1 MEKHSRRPVFG
12 AVPMIFLLLLT
23 LLCIVVFRSNI
34 APFDQWKQQ
43 LSNWSGLGIDDREHL
58 SFLLR
63 RLTRGE
69 EQTRLEATGLAC
81 HSDRDTDVCVTNGP
95 VRIDTRTLK
104 VYAPFSH
111 GMPQSKHTIR
121 PYARKRDQIAMS
133 YISPVQILQGNIT
146 PPACHYNHNDPAI
159 VFSSGGYSG
168 NMFHGINDVIIPL
181 FITSRHFQSRLHFVV
196 TNFRPSF
203 LKYNRVLSHLSENE
217 AIHSSFLNGSVHCF
231 PGAVVGLRYHGNLAL
246 NASDV
251 PGGYS
256 MPDFKKFLREA
267 YNMKTV
273 NVSEMEKPVLILV
286 SRTTSRVFLN
296 EDEMVSMMEELGF
309 RVIVAMP
316 QMMSDLDKFTEVLSS
331 CSVLVGAHGAGLT
344 NAVFLP
350 PGAVLVQVVPLALGW
365 VSRTYF
371 GGPAAEMG
379 LQYLEYIIQPEESSL
394 LRLYSRDDPVITN
407 PGSIW
412 IKAYQAAKD
421 VYLDKQNL
429 DINIVRFRG
438 TLVKALGL
446 LGRSAPLA

>member
-1 MEKHSRRPVFG
+1 MVG
-12 AVPMIFLLLLT
+12 M
-23 LLCIVVFRSNI
+23 
-34 APFDQWKQQ
+34 QQ
-43 LSNWSGLGIDDREHL
+43 LPNWSSQGIDDREHR

-69 EQTRLEATGLAC
+69 EQTQLEATGLAC
-81 HSDRDTDVCVTNGP
+81 HSDLHTDVCVTNGP

-121 PYARKRDQIAMS
+121 PYARKIDKLAMS
-133 YISPVQILQGNIT
+133 FISPVQILQGNIT
-146 PPACHYNHNDPAI
+146 PPACHYNHNAPAI
-159 VFSSGGYSG
+159 VFSSGGYTG
-168 NMFHGINDVIIPL
+168 NLFHDINDVIIPL

-203 LKYNRVLSHLSENE
+203 VSKYNRILSHLSENE
-217 AIHSSFLNGSVHCF
+217 VIHSSILNGSMHCF
-231 PGAVVGLRYHGNLAL
+231 PGAVVGLWYHGNLAL

-256 MPDFKKFLREA
+256 VPDFKKFLREA
-267 YNMKTV
+267 YNLKTV
-273 NVSEMEKPVLILV
+273 NVSEKEKPVLILV
-286 SRTTSRVFLN
+286 SRINSRAFLN

-309 RVIVAMP
+309 RVIITMP
-316 QMMSDLDKFTEVLSS
+316 QMMSNLDKFTKVLSS

-344 NAVFLP
+344 NALFLP
-350 PGAVLVQVVPLALGW
+350 PGAVLVQVVPLGLGW
-365 VSRTYF
+365 ASTTYY
-371 GGPAAEMG
+371 GGPATEMG
-379 LQYLEYIIQPEESSL
+379 LQYLEYRIQPEESSL
-394 LRLYSRDDPVITN
+394 LRSYSRDDPVITS
-407 PGSIW
+407 PASIFQ
-412 IKAYQAAKD
+412 KGYKAAKD

-429 DINIVRFRG
+429 DINIVRFRA